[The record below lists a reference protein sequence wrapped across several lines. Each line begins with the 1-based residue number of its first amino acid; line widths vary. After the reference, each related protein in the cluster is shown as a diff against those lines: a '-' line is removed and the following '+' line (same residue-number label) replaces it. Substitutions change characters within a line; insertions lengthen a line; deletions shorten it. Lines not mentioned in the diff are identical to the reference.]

1 MKCLRENKRNMNSK
15 ILIIGLIIFS
25 LVAITGSYFFIVSG
39 QKSQPQIASY
49 SVSDKE
55 RPKAETKTTFFDLG
69 KMKVSEDKSAN
80 FKIKNTGQKPLQL
93 SNVSSSCN
101 CTFGQV
107 VINGKESE
115 LFGMHNV
122 SDFAGEI
129 LPGKEAIVKVTYR
142 PSIMPVYGTIERE
155 VYVNTNDAENPKLVF
170 KVKATVN

>member
-1 MKCLRENKRNMNSK
+1 MNSK
-15 ILIIGLIIFS
+15 VLIIGLIIFS
-25 LVAITGSYFFIVSG
+25 LTAIVGSYFFLISG
-39 QKSQPQIASY
+39 QKPQPVITSY
-49 SVSDKE
+49 SLNDKQ
-55 RPKAETKTTFFDLG
+55 RPKVEAKTTFSDLG

-80 FKIKNTGQKPLQL
+80 FKIKNIGQKSLQL

-122 SDFAGEI
+122 SDFAGEV
-129 LPGKEAIVKVTYR
+129 LPGKEAIIKVTYR
-142 PSIMPVYGTIERE
+142 PSIMPVYGAVERE
-155 VYVNTNDAENPKLVF
+155 VYVTTNDPGNSKLVF

>member
-1 MKCLRENKRNMNSK
+1 MNSK

-25 LVAITGSYFFIVSG
+25 LAAIGGSYFFLSSG
-39 QKSQPQIASY
+39 QKSQPVITSY
-49 SVSDKE
+49 SLNDKE
-55 RPKAETKTTFFDLG
+55 RPKVEAKITFFDLG

-80 FKIKNTGQKPLQL
+80 FKIKNIGQKPLQL

-107 VINGKESE
+107 VIDGKESDV
-115 LFGMHNV
+115 FGMHNV

-129 LPGKEAIVKVTYR
+129 PPGKEAIIKVIYR
-142 PSIMPVYGTIERE
+142 PSIMPVYGAVERE
-155 VYVNTNDAENPKLVF
+155 VYVSTNDPENPKLIF